1 MVNPGVYIIVNQRS
15 QHRGSCS
22 ALQLQE
28 SVFEFMV
35 RQELEHHQAAK
46 VLVCAA
52 IVGLCSVETESLNL
66 GWCYTFGAATYY
78 SRCTAK
84 LVDVNRLV
92 DDKNAIMLSKS
103 DTNGVYTSF

>member
-1 MVNPGVYIIVNQRS
+1 MVNPGVYIIVDQPS

-22 ALQLQE
+22 ALQLKE

-66 GWCYTFGAATYY
+66 GLVLHFWCCHVLQSLHCKAC
-78 SRCTAK
+78 RC
-84 LVDVNRLV
+84 
-92 DDKNAIMLSKS
+92 
-103 DTNGVYTSF
+103 